1 MLGLVGTRLTAE
13 FCFCQSV
20 RPCRIT
26 FLKFLRNKLSNR
38 AYISERRAVSGIR
51 GGGPIGMNRM
61 FADASTC
68 IAIRRQIL
76 MIAALGG
83 LFSAGAQAQVASV
96 YGGADGL
103 CGTRTANG
111 ERLDCKAMTA
121 AHRTLPFG
129 TRLRVCYQGCVVVRI
144 NDRGPFTHGRHI
156 DLTPAAARAI
166 GLTDVGRVSIIRDID
181 PPGASTSLAVAAPAG
196 DQAKRPKM
204 AERPVF

>member
-1 MLGLVGTRLTAE
+1 
-13 FCFCQSV
+13 
-20 RPCRIT
+20 
-26 FLKFLRNKLSNR
+26 
-38 AYISERRAVSGIR
+38 
-51 GGGPIGMNRM
+51 
-61 FADASTC
+61 
-68 IAIRRQIL
+68 

-111 ERLDCKAMTA
+111 EKLDCKAMTA

-129 TRLRVCYQGCVVVRI
+129 TRLRVCYQACVVVRI

-166 GLTDVGRVSIIRDID
+166 GLKDVGHVSII
-181 PPGASTSLAVAAPAG
+181 PPGASFSLAVSAPAG
-196 DQAKRPKM
+196 DQAKKPKTT
-204 AERPVF
+204 ERPVF